1 MNRHIGRGPFG
12 RRAQIGLTALASTSL
27 AAALVLTAVARGAD
41 TPAFEEIF
49 NGHDLNGWVVEGT
62 SIRKQDD
69 KTLPVW
75 IAVDGEIRCGG
86 GGFGFLRLDRKLCD
100 FVLQAEFRPEPRA
113 NSGIG
118 IRTVPYRNVR
128 QTRPSFASYEIQ
140 LQDDAGKPA
149 DEHSTGSL
157 YRYVAPTENAIKPA
171 GEWSTVEIRCTG
183 PHIEIT
189 INGRKVQDVDQSK
202 IAQIK
207 DKPLCG
213 YICLQNHG
221 SPCTFRNL
229 KLQTVKAGE

>member
-1 MNRHIGRGPFG
+1 MNFDLRQLSGV
-12 RRAQIGLTALASTSL
+12 L
-27 AAALVLTAVARGAD
+27 AAAALLLALTNPAVAAD
-41 TPAFEEIF
+41 ANSLEQIF
-49 NGHDLNGWVVEGT
+49 NGQDLSGWVVEGT
-62 SIRKQDD
+62 SIRKEGE

-75 IAVDGEIRCGG
+75 TVVDGEVRCGG
-86 GGFGFLRLDRKLCD
+86 GGFGFLRFDRKVCD
-100 FVLQAEFRPEPRA
+100 FVLQAEFKPEPRA

-118 IRTVPYRNVR
+118 IRTVPYRSVR
-128 QTRPSFASYEIQ
+128 QTRPSFAAYEIQ

-171 GEWSTVEIRCTG
+171 GEWNTVEIRCTG

-202 IAQIK
+202 IEQIK

-213 YICLQNHG
+213 YVCLQNHG
-221 SPCTFRNL
+221 SPCAFRNVRM
-229 KLQTVKAGE
+229 QTVKAAE

>member
-1 MNRHIGRGPFG
+1 MNRHIGRGQMG
-12 RRAQIGLTALASTSL
+12 RRNQIGWAALTSAFLL
-27 AAALVLTAVARGAD
+27 AAFAFAAAVRGAD
-41 TPAFEEIF
+41 APAFEEIF

-62 SIRKQDD
+62 SIRKESD

-75 IAVDGEIRCGG
+75 TAGDGEIHCSG
-86 GGFGFLRLDRKLCD
+86 GGFGFLRFDRKLCD
-100 FVLQAEFRPEPRA
+100 FVLQAEFRPEPRS

-149 DEHSTGSL
+149 DEHCSGSL
-157 YRYVAPTENAIKPA
+157 YRYVARTENAIKPA

-229 KLQTVKAGE
+229 RLQTLKAGE